1 MLATNADKHIAYQ
14 NNEIN
19 GELIEFKNNKVLKYQ
34 SYVQYYDGCLVV
46 QKIKKKL

>member
-19 GELIEFKNNKVLKYQ
+19 GELIEFKNNKLLKYR
-34 SYVQYYDGCLVV
+34 SYVQYFYGGLSGE
-46 QKIKKKL
+46 K